1 VKKIITSLALGAFLP
16 LAASAGINVTWSIG
30 YGVYPNGA
38 ADLTASSPGSGFLAG
53 GGSSLMQ
60 LIWTP
65 SSSIGSA
72 SIAGVDFASGDNVVL
87 DSITITEGVGGYDEW
102 GYNFSV
108 PSPYINATF
117 SAGDVFMR
125 VFADAT
131 PNAGDFYFDSALLTL
146 EDRGSDPVA
155 DTQLLY
161 LETGSASYPSQ
172 GIALN
177 QVVVPEPSVIAF
189 LGLGGLALAARRRF
203 VA

>member
-1 VKKIITSLALGAFLP
+1 MKKIITTLALGISLP
-16 LAASAGINVTWSIG
+16 LAATAGINVTWSIG

-38 ADLTASSPGSGFLAG
+38 GDLTSAAPGSGFLAG
-53 GGSSLMQ
+53 GGSSLIQ

-65 SSSIGSA
+65 SSTIGLA
-72 SIAGVDFASGDNVVL
+72 TIADVNFVSGDNVLL
-87 DSITITEGVGGYDEW
+87 DSKTITDGVDGFDEW
-102 GYNFSV
+102 GYNFTV

-125 VFADAT
+125 VFA
-131 PNAGDFYFDSALLTL
+131 NAAPGIGDYYYDSSLLTL
-146 EDRGSDPVA
+146 ENRGSDPVA

-161 LETGSASYPSQ
+161 LETGSASYPAQ
-172 GIALN
+172 GVALN

-203 VA
+203 AA